1 MGAAAAQP
9 DLPLGPRSG
18 TLWRRVKVVR
28 RRIAGRAG
36 SYKKRGAQRK
46 GPASELETGP
56 DGLLHGGKAA
66 AANESMNCDSVCRIK
81 DERMRTSCNPIPQK
95 GTGRNQKC
103 DWRSPKRGAAERT
116 CGLSGPGMGD
126 ADEAVMLA
134 PSISRQQINRVSEV
148 SGRSFRNRHLGPW
161 FPWDG
166 LRITPGHLIN
176 RRSDCVGG
184 AWGGSPGTGKPDVG
198 TDCWSR
204 GLQSV
209 DS

>member
-1 MGAAAAQP
+1 MICPWDRAQERC
-9 DLPLGPRSG
+9 GVASRSCG
-18 TLWRRVKVVR
+18 VGSLAGQALTRKE
-28 RRIAGRAG
+28 AHKGRARLPSWKPGPMG
-36 SYKKRGAQRK
+36 SFMAAR
-46 GPASELETGP
+46 P
-56 DGLLHGGKAA
+56 KAA

-81 DERMRTSCNPIPQK
+81 DERMQTSCNPIPQK